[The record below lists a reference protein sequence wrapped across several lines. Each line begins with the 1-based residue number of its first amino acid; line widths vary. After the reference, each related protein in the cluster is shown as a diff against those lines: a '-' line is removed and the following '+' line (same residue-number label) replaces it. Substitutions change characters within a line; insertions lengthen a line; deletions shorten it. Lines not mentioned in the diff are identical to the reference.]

1 MNGIVYLTG
10 AGPGD
15 YRLLTL
21 RGQEVLGRADVVIYD
36 YLADPRLLEFAS
48 PDAEKIYVGKK
59 AADHTLSQDKIID
72 LLIAKAKE
80 GKTVVRL
87 KGGDPFVFGRGG
99 EESRALHDAGLPF
112 EIIPGVTSAI
122 GAPAYAGIPVTDRTA
137 ASSFAVVT
145 GHEDPTK
152 GHSSIHWD
160 KLATAVDTLIFL
172 MGVHNLPSITKQLIT
187 YGRPAST
194 PAALVRW
201 GTKADQETLVATVGD
216 IAEKAAACHFQAP
229 AVFIVGDVVALRP
242 SMQWFDT
249 KPLFGLTIA
258 VTRTHAQ
265 APALT
270 HRLEELGARCLEVPT
285 IRITPPTDD
294 YQALDE
300 AIGRLASYDWVIFTS
315 TNGVDAFF
323 HRLQHHG
330 RDSRALGRAKLAA
343 IGSATAEALNRYG
356 LRADVVPDAYCA
368 EDLAA
373 ALEAHLSGKERILI
387 PRAKE
392 ARSVLP
398 DTLRRWGAVVD
409 ICQAYCTV
417 AASENSETLTDLL
430 TRRAVDVVTFTSS
443 SAVQNF
449 LALNQAPTDALDDI
463 TFACIGPIT
472 ARTCQEAGLKK
483 IITAQT
489 YTTAGLA
496 ECITDW
502 RIQKS

>member
-21 RGQEVLGRADVVIYD
+21 RGREVLERADVVIYD
-36 YLADPRLLEFAS
+36 YLADPRLLEFA
-48 PDAEKIYVGKK
+48 PPTAEKIYVGKK

-80 GKTVVRL
+80 GKIVVRL

-99 EESRALHDAGLPF
+99 EESRALHDVGLPF

-152 GHSSIHWD
+152 GQSSIHWD
-160 KLATAVDTLIFL
+160 KLATAVDTLVFL
-172 MGVHNLPSITKQLIT
+172 MGVHNLPSITQQLVAH
-187 YGRPAST
+187 GRPATT

-216 IAEKAAACHFQAP
+216 IAEKAAACHFKAP

-265 APALT
+265 ALDLT
-270 HRLEELGARCLEVPT
+270 HRLEELGALCLEVPT
-285 IRITPPTDD
+285 IRITPPTDG
-294 YQALDE
+294 YQ
-300 AIGRLASYDWVIFTS
+300 
-315 TNGVDAFF
+315 
-323 HRLQHHG
+323 QCHG
-330 RDSRALGRAKLAA
+330 QGPDS
-343 IGSATAEALNRYG
+343 
-356 LRADVVPDAYCA
+356 LRPP
-368 EDLAA
+368 
-373 ALEAHLSGKERILI
+373 G
-387 PRAKE
+387 
-392 ARSVLP
+392 
-398 DTLRRWGAVVD
+398 
-409 ICQAYCTV
+409 
-417 AASENSETLTDLL
+417 
-430 TRRAVDVVTFTSS
+430 
-443 SAVQNF
+443 
-449 LALNQAPTDALDDI
+449 
-463 TFACIGPIT
+463 
-472 ARTCQEAGLKK
+472 
-483 IITAQT
+483 
-489 YTTAGLA
+489 
-496 ECITDW
+496 
-502 RIQKS
+502 

>member
-36 YLADPRLLEFAS
+36 YLADPRLLEFA
-48 PDAEKIYVGKK
+48 PPGAEKIYVGKK

-216 IAEKAAACHFQAP
+216 IAEKAAACHFQTP

-242 SMQWFDT
+242 SM
-249 KPLFGLTIA
+249 
-258 VTRTHAQ
+258 
-265 APALT
+265 
-270 HRLEELGARCLEVPT
+270 
-285 IRITPPTDD
+285 
-294 YQALDE
+294 
-300 AIGRLASYDWVIFTS
+300 
-315 TNGVDAFF
+315 
-323 HRLQHHG
+323 
-330 RDSRALGRAKLAA
+330 
-343 IGSATAEALNRYG
+343 
-356 LRADVVPDAYCA
+356 
-368 EDLAA
+368 
-373 ALEAHLSGKERILI
+373 
-387 PRAKE
+387 
-392 ARSVLP
+392 
-398 DTLRRWGAVVD
+398 
-409 ICQAYCTV
+409 
-417 AASENSETLTDLL
+417 
-430 TRRAVDVVTFTSS
+430 
-443 SAVQNF
+443 
-449 LALNQAPTDALDDI
+449 
-463 TFACIGPIT
+463 
-472 ARTCQEAGLKK
+472 
-483 IITAQT
+483 
-489 YTTAGLA
+489 
-496 ECITDW
+496 
-502 RIQKS
+502 

>member
-21 RGQEVLGRADVVIYD
+21 RGREVLERADVVIYD
-36 YLADPRLLEFAS
+36 YLADPRLLEFA
-48 PDAEKIYVGKK
+48 PPTAEKIYVGKK

-80 GKTVVRL
+80 GKIVVRL

-152 GHSSIHWD
+152 GQSSIHWD
-160 KLATAVDTLIFL
+160 KLATAVDTLVFL
-172 MGVHNLPSITKQLIT
+172 MGVHNLPSITQQLVAH
-187 YGRPAST
+187 GRPATT

-201 GTKADQETLVATVGD
+201 GTKADQETLMATVGD
-216 IAEKAAACHFQAP
+216 ITEKAAACHFKAP

-265 APALT
+265 APDLT

-285 IRITPPTDD
+285 IRITPPTDG
-294 YQALDE
+294 YQALDT
-300 AIGRLASYDWVIFTS
+300 AIADLEHYDWVIFTS

-323 HRLQHHG
+323 RRLQHHG
-330 RDSRALGRAKLAA
+330 RDSRALGRAKLAT
-343 IGSATAEALNRYG
+343 IGSATAKALTAYG
-356 LRADVVPDAYCA
+356 LQADVVPGAYCA

-373 ALEAHLSGKERILI
+373 ALEPHLSGKERILI

-409 ICQAYCTV
+409 VCQAYCTV
-417 AASENSETLTDLL
+417 EACENGAVLKDLL
-430 TRRAVDVVTFTSS
+430 ARQAIDVVTVTSS
-443 SAVQNF
+443 SAVRSF
-449 LALNQAPTDALDDI
+449 LSLSQAQASDLDDI

-483 IITAQT
+483 IVTAQT
-489 YTTAGLA
+489 YTIAGLA

-502 RIQKS
+502 RIKQS

>member
-36 YLADPRLLEFAS
+36 YLADPRLLEFA
-48 PDAEKIYVGKK
+48 PPGAEKIYVGKK

-285 IRITPPTDD
+285 IRR
-294 YQALDE
+294 
-300 AIGRLASYDWVIFTS
+300 RLTIIRPWT
-315 TNGVDAFF
+315 
-323 HRLQHHG
+323 
-330 RDSRALGRAKLAA
+330 KP
-343 IGSATAEALNRYG
+343 SA
-356 LRADVVPDAYCA
+356 D
-368 EDLAA
+368 
-373 ALEAHLSGKERILI
+373 
-387 PRAKE
+387 
-392 ARSVLP
+392 
-398 DTLRRWGAVVD
+398 
-409 ICQAYCTV
+409 
-417 AASENSETLTDLL
+417 
-430 TRRAVDVVTFTSS
+430 
-443 SAVQNF
+443 
-449 LALNQAPTDALDDI
+449 
-463 TFACIGPIT
+463 
-472 ARTCQEAGLKK
+472 
-483 IITAQT
+483 
-489 YTTAGLA
+489 
-496 ECITDW
+496 
-502 RIQKS
+502 

>member
-21 RGQEVLGRADVVIYD
+21 RGKEVLGRADVVVYD
-36 YLADPRLLEFAS
+36 YLADSRLLEFA
-48 PDAEKIYVGKK
+48 PPTAEKIYVGKK
-59 AADHTLSQDKIID
+59 AANHTLPQDQISE
-72 LLIAKAKE
+72 LLVAKAKE

-99 EESRALHDAGLPF
+99 EESRLLHDAGIPF

-152 GHSSIHWD
+152 AESSIHWD
-160 KLATAVDTLIFL
+160 KLATAVDTLVFL
-172 MGVHNLPSITKQLIT
+172 MGVHNLPAITEKLMAN
-187 YGRPAST
+187 GRPADT

-201 GTKADQETLVATVGD
+201 GTKPVQETLTGTVGD
-216 IAEKAAACHFQAP
+216 IAEKAASCQFKPP

-249 KPLFGLTIA
+249 KPLFGLSIA

-270 HRLEELGARCLEVPT
+270 QQLEELGARCLEVPT

-294 YQALDE
+294 YEALDA
-300 AIGRLASYDWVIFTS
+300 AIDHLSDYDWLIFTS

-323 HRLQHHG
+323 RRLHG
-330 RDSRALGRAKLAA
+330 HQLDSRALGKAKLAA
-343 IGSATAEALNRYG
+343 IGSATAKALEPYG
-356 LRADVVPDAYCA
+356 LTADVVPSAYCA
-368 EDLAA
+368 EGLAA
-373 ALEAHLSGKERILI
+373 ALEPLLNGRERILI

-392 ARSVLP
+392 ARSILP
-398 DTLRRWGAVVD
+398 DTLRRYGASVD
-409 ICQAYCTV
+409 VCEAYCTLP
-417 AASENSETLTDLL
+417 ASENGEALKDLL
-430 TRRAVDVVTFTSS
+430 QHKALDVVTFTSS
-443 SAVQNF
+443 SAVRSF
-449 LALNQAPTDALDDI
+449 LSLTEASSEALQDI

-483 IITAQT
+483 IITAKT
-489 YTTAGLA
+489 YTTKGLA
-496 ECITDW
+496 ECIRDW
-502 RIQKS
+502 RLKE